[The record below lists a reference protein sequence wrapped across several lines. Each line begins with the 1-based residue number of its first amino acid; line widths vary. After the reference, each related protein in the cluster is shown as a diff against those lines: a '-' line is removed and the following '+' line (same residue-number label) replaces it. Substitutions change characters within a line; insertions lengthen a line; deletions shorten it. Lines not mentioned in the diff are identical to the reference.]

1 MKLKTQPTIFTILQ
15 RDKSANAELLN
26 VLRTER
32 DNLIA
37 KEGYNAWKDRL
48 DRAETEQKVIKKLLQ
63 QPHNSDIT
71 ITGKKKTNDRTV
83 AAEFNASELQ
93 RMQTAIRYTLRE
105 MHNAIDMAKNK
116 LKVEK
121 VYIFTRQEYF
131 NIKQGLTDLA
141 KTQTKIKRALG

>member
-37 KEGYNAWKDRL
+37 KEGYKCLEKDRL

-83 AAEFNASELQ
+83 AEFNASELQ

-105 MHNAIDMAKNK
+105 MHNAIDMAK
-116 LKVEK
+116 
-121 VYIFTRQEYF
+121 TS
-131 NIKQGLTDLA
+131 
-141 KTQTKIKRALG
+141 